1 MKQDEPYY
9 RKPREESFQHCN
21 DKAWGS
27 MNGDTEQRILRLYN
41 SGQSIDSITKEV
53 GRARHVVVHVL
64 QSKGVYG
71 NGSTTTAQEESRP
84 GAPIEEPKE
93 EPELKAES
101 VDTPTSKSLG
111 KPKSPKNPGAS
122 AKPQPAV
129 APKTPVADRLSPP
142 VLDALCQVAGQHDL
156 SDMSLEEVRKL
167 ALRPKR
173 SRV

>member
-9 RKPREESFQHCN
+9 RKPREESFQHRTN
-21 DKAWGS
+21 RKSSGS
-27 MNGDTEQRILRLYN
+27 VNGETEQRILRLYT

-64 QSKGVYG
+64 QSKGVFG
-71 NGSTTTAQEESRP
+71 NHPTEQHEELMSTEH
-84 GAPIEEPKE
+84 PKE